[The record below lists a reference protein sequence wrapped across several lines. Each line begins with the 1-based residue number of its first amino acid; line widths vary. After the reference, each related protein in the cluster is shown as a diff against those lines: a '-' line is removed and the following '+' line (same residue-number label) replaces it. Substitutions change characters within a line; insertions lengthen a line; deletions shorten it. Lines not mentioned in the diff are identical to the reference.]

1 MASPNAAMNA
11 RVGAR
16 FCPTQPTPSPAA
28 QAAPPPRCPIP
39 AGVRPW
45 AWPHF
50 TGGKLRVWVCWSPGQ
65 SPELSS
71 PDPYHPPGLPDP
83 DSSGPSAPP
92 GIAEPPTFT
101 RNATVLLTLLLRVE
115 FVAIALAAPIDEAD
129 ALPLDGIKRP
139 ELDVGSARPRDYGE
153 VTGLCRVGRRQRAL
167 ENLVIADLRPPAGTL
182 SPGTPRPLPID

>member
-1 MASPNAAMNA
+1 M
-11 RVGAR
+11 
-16 FCPTQPTPSPAA
+16 
-28 QAAPPPRCPIP
+28 
-39 AGVRPW
+39 
-45 AWPHF
+45 
-50 TGGKLRVWVCWSPGQ
+50 WVCWSPGQ